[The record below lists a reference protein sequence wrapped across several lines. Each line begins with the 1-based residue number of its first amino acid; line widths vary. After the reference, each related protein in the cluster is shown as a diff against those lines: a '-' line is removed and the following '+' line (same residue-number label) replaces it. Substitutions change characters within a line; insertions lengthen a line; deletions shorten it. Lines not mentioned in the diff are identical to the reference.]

1 METLK
6 ILVIDDE
13 AGIRSGVAR
22 ILKSHRVSYPFMD
35 EDYQFEILEAASG
48 EEGMSIIE
56 QEMPDILLLD
66 NKLPGIQGIDVLERI
81 KERKYDIMV
90 AMITSYASLEVAIKA
105 TGYGAND
112 FIPKPFT
119 PQELKASVDNITKQ
133 LFLKRISRKLR
144 KEGRKIRFQFLS
156 VLSHELKAPLN
167 AIEGYLRMMQE
178 KEGGNDIAAYDKIIE
193 KSMNRIQGMRN
204 LIMDCLDFTR
214 VRFEKQKEKIKETDL
229 IKIAKVCISIVQP
242 YAIQKSVSIFLHADD
257 AVILEVDP
265 EDFEIIFNNLLS
277 NAVKYNNENGRVDI
291 TVKMEE
297 KNVRIIVADTGIGIS
312 EEDIPKLFREFV
324 RLKNEQTKNISGS
337 GLGLSIIKRVIELYD
352 GTIKIKSKPGE
363 GSSFIIK
370 IPKNTRHRL
379 EISTKENTDDEKA
392 SGKNN

>member
-13 AGIRSGVAR
+13 PGIRSGVVR
-22 ILKSHRVSYPFMD
+22 ILKSHKVSYPFMD
-35 EDYQFEILEAASG
+35 EDFQFEVLEAANG
-48 EEGMSIIE
+48 EEGMTIIE

-66 NKLPGIQGIDVLERI
+66 NKLPGMQGIEVLQNI
-81 KERKYDIMV
+81 KDKKYDIMV

-119 PQELKASVDNITKQ
+119 PQELKASVDNLTKQ

-178 KEGGNDIAAYDKIIE
+178 REGGNDIASYDKIIE
-193 KSMNRIQGMRN
+193 KSMNRIHGMRN

-214 VRFEKQKEKIKETDL
+214 IRFEKQKEKIKETDL
-229 IKIAKVCISIVQP
+229 VKIARVSISTIQP
-242 YAIQKSVSIFLHADD
+242 YAIQKNVSIFLHADEP
-257 AVILEVDP
+257 VILDIDA
-265 EDFEIIFNNLLS
+265 EDFEIIFNNLIS
-277 NAVKYNNENGRVDI
+277 NAVKYNNENGRVDV

-324 RLKNEQTKNISGS
+324 RLKNEKTKNISGS
-337 GLGLSIIKRVIELYD
+337 GLGLSIIKRVIEIYD
-352 GTIKIKSKPGE
+352 GTIKIKSKPDE

-379 EISTKENTDDEKA
+379 EITTKEKNDDEQT
-392 SGKNN
+392 SGKNS